1 MNSLADGAHASLL
14 QKSCSQAI
22 CSFCPV
28 HTLFFFFFVS
38 VFPFSADKELYWLLT
53 ETKMELPFAFPSC
66 SSTDSDA
73 LQMGEALRSWCRV
86 AFAQRLCPTWH
97 KPTPITAAW
106 VSCKTKHLNSLTLF
120 PLCWSQSSGAPVNTT
135 HMFCL
140 SLCSLCQF
148 CSLVLPKFCSTERK
162 VRQML
167 TTASKV

>member
-22 CSFCPV
+22 CSFCTV
-28 HTLFFFFFVS
+28 HTLPFFFVS

-53 ETKMELPFAFPSC
+53 ETKMELPVTFPSC
-66 SSTDSDA
+66 LSTDSDA
-73 LQMGEALRSWCRV
+73 LWMGEALRSWCRV
-86 AFAQRLCPTWH
+86 ASVQRLCPTQQ
-97 KPTPITAAW
+97 KPTPITAVW
-106 VSCKTKHLNSLTLF
+106 VSCKMKHLKSLTLF
-120 PLCWSQSSGAPVNTT
+120 PVCWSQSSGAPVNTT

-167 TTASKV
+167 TTPFKV